1 MGKKSLREIREERG
15 LTQKQI
21 ASALGISQGYVQKF
35 ESGKL
40 GASKHRDAILR
51 HLGVREE
58 DVVVAPVRGRGRPLG
73 SKNPESIAQDE
84 DGHVYW

>member
-1 MGKKSLREIREERG
+1 
-15 LTQKQI
+15 
-21 ASALGISQGYVQKF
+21 
-35 ESGKL
+35 L

-73 SKNPESIAQDE
+73 SKNPESIAQDD